1 MPSNR
6 QVTKGGPDM
15 SRVLLSRR
23 AFLQATAALGAAVGL
38 DDEEAAA
45 KSRRRVWFL
54 DRRHTGLHDFYHF
67 VGYVDDPIEL
77 PPSPV
82 QDFAGVVSIA
92 PTKDGGGALY
102 MNMTWEVEQV
112 LSSGKH
118 LYRAR
123 LTNSQI
129 DDAKSLSADLM
140 PEDDAAGAWMSPSE
154 AERIHGI
161 VIRRR

>member
-1 MPSNR
+1 MPSNG

-38 DDEEAAA
+38 DEEAAA
-45 KSRRRVWFL
+45 KRRRRFWFL

-67 VGYVDDPIEL
+67 VGYVDDPIQL
-77 PPSPV
+77 PPSPE
-82 QDFAGVVSIA
+82 QDVAGVVSIA
-92 PTKDGGGALY
+92 PPTDGGGALY
-102 MNMTWEVEQV
+102 MNMAWEVKQV

-118 LYRAR
+118 FYRAR

-129 DDAKSLSADLM
+129 DDAKSLLADLM
-140 PEDDAAGAWMSPSE
+140 PEDDAVGAWMSPAE